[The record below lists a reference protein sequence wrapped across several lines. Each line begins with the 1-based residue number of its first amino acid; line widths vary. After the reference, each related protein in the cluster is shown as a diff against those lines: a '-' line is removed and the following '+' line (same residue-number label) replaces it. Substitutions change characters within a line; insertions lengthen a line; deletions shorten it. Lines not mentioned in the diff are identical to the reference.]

1 MDAEDAGT
9 VNPFLTI
16 TWRGRPQFGTLV
28 RWVFSSRASEVALL
42 GAQHTGSKSR
52 SSQRRRHDRQS
63 LEREI
68 GNGVYCRTGGERQR
82 RAASSRR
89 TRTARPCSVIGGH
102 AAATRMGR
110 FLRAA
115 TERVP

>member
-89 TRTARPCSVIGGH
+89 TRTARPCSGIGGH